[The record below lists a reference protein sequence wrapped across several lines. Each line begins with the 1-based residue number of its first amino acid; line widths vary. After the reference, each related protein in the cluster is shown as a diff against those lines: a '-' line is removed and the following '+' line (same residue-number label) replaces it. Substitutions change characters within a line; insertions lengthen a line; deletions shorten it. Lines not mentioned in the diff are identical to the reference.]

1 MTTRGDRENNTRRAI
16 ERLWVEIAALD
27 EGLEELLDFQDP
39 EERDFGI
46 VQMTVTEAV
55 EFLNRL
61 NWRIFCVTRD
71 EIPYPHP
78 DESQYVTWAREIAH
92 RRSRHIA
99 PPRVGREYSQTP
111 GQVSEGGVEYR
122 GVPIQL
128 RRVNRPTPT
137 QTYRLTPRELETQIR
152 QREEQA
158 ESRRVRRR
166 VGHAA
171 PLPLAS
177 DSKDTDLF
185 GSDEGDDD

>member
-46 VQMTVTEAV
+46 VQTTVTEAV

-61 NWRIFCVTRD
+61 NWRIFLVTRD

-92 RRSRHIA
+92 R
-99 PPRVGREYSQTP
+99 
-111 GQVSEGGVEYR
+111 
-122 GVPIQL
+122 
-128 RRVNRPTPT
+128 
-137 QTYRLTPRELETQIR
+137 
-152 QREEQA
+152 
-158 ESRRVRRR
+158 
-166 VGHAA
+166 
-171 PLPLAS
+171 
-177 DSKDTDLF
+177 
-185 GSDEGDDD
+185 